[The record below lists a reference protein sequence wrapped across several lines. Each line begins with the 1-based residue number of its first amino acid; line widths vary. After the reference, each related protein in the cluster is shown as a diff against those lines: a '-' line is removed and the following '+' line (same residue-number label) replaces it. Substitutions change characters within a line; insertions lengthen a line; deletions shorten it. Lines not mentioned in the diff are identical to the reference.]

1 MPVIDNAY
9 KITEDNYAYSPSDL
23 DSKHSNLSR
32 QDMNALIDSLCK
44 ERMENPDVVI
54 LDEIQQRYPN
64 DPILQERME
73 LEQDSIAVEEEILKG
88 IFESSTP
95 MSIEERNELVA
106 KGLYDKYQTMK
117 AKKLGKT
124 PQQIAKEDN
133 EAMADIEA
141 ELRANVNKP
150 TAGEI
155 ESITEVISEEEV
167 IEESFPEQQESL
179 GTGEVAVE
187 VEGTTLTEEDTG
199 YGTVE
204 VEPISEEDAN
214 KMACLDTLGREEYK
228 EEEKESKETVSK
240 VLSFPSAVAGMAY
253 PEKPYGDNE
262 IEELKEVIDSITS
275 PDKLTSAIKEE
286 IDRQNPEEE
295 EVQMSIEDINDVPA
309 TNISLPDTVIT
320 SALLDKYHDVD
331 EADAMQLV
339 MVMKRYKDGEKFNVF
354 EALPE
359 SLKTIIRKEAAS
371 VNADK
376 STINFFAKSFINDL
390 INDTFLDREI
400 QDFNTQIQEVMAP
413 MGNIAGTLMDEYTD
427 DVYDKFTTQ
436 LLERAEQIKSND
448 EEKVSQLLEEAE
460 QIKSEDEEKAAQLL
474 EEAELIKSEDEVRVT
489 QLTNIAANFEDSINM
504 TRLINLVEGKS
515 KLINYHYKNGRDNWT
530 KMERDFYELTANVKP
545 SPRDLKTCLNG
556 LLSIGI
562 REDIAKTIISIAKV
576 TIEDALNAK
585 SLEEHVYAYYLTNS
599 FMTLSFTA
607 NTSET
612 TAKIITSVGKLND
625 IIDEAMRP
633 LLERNTTKQR
643 KRNKRK

>member
-23 DSKHSNLSR
+23 DSKHPNLSR

-54 LDEIQQRYPN
+54 LDKIQQRYPN
-64 DPILQERME
+64 DPVMQERME
-73 LEQDSIAVEEEILKG
+73 LEQDNIAVEEEILKG

-95 MSIEERNELVA
+95 MTIEERNELVA

-150 TAGEI
+150 TQGEI

-228 EEEKESKETVSK
+228 EEEEKESKETVSK
-240 VLSFPSAVAGMAY
+240 VLSFPSAVAGMVY
-253 PEKPYGDNE
+253 PEKPYGDNNE

-286 IDRQNPEEE
+286 IDRKNPSEE
-295 EVQMSIEDINDVPA
+295 EVQMTVEDINDVPA

-320 SALLDKYHDVD
+320 SALLDKYHNVD
-331 EADAMQLV
+331 EKDAMQLV

-359 SLKTIIRKEAAS
+359 SLKTIIRKEAAA

-436 LLERAEQIKSND
+436 LLEK
-448 EEKVSQLLEEAE
+448 AE
-460 QIKSEDEEKAAQLL
+460 QIKSEDEEKA
-474 EEAELIKSEDEVRVT
+474 S
-489 QLTNIAANFEDSINM
+489 QLTKIAANFEDSINM

-585 SLEEHVYAYYLTNS
+585 SLEEHIYAYYLTNS

-612 TAKIITSVGKLND
+612 TAKIITSIGKLND

>member
-23 DSKHSNLSR
+23 DSKHPNLSR

-54 LDEIQQRYPN
+54 LDKIQQRYPN
-64 DPILQERME
+64 DPIMQERME
-73 LEQDSIAVEEEILKG
+73 LEQDNIAVEEEILKG

-95 MSIEERNELVA
+95 MTIEERNELVA

-150 TAGEI
+150 TQGEI

-167 IEESFPEQQESL
+167 IEESFPEQKESL

-228 EEEKESKETVSK
+228 EEEEKESKETVSK
-240 VLSFPSAVAGMAY
+240 VLSFPSAVAGMVY
-253 PEKPYGDNE
+253 PEKPYGDNNE

-286 IDRQNPEEE
+286 IDRKNPGEE
-295 EVQMSIEDINDVPA
+295 EVQMTVEDINDVPA

-320 SALLDKYHDVD
+320 SALLDKYHNVD
-331 EADAMQLV
+331 EKDAMQLV

-359 SLKTIIRKEAAS
+359 SLKIIIRKEAAA

-436 LLERAEQIKSND
+436 LLEK
-448 EEKVSQLLEEAE
+448 AE
-460 QIKSEDEEKAAQLL
+460 QIKSEDEEKA
-474 EEAELIKSEDEVRVT
+474 S
-489 QLTNIAANFEDSINM
+489 QLTKIAANFEDSINM

-530 KMERDFYELTANVKP
+530 KMERDFYELIANVKP

-585 SLEEHVYAYYLTNS
+585 SLEEHIYAYYLTNS

-612 TAKIITSVGKLND
+612 TAKIITSIGKLND

>member
-23 DSKHSNLSR
+23 DSKHPNLSR

-54 LDEIQQRYPN
+54 LDKIQQRYPN
-64 DPILQERME
+64 DPIIQERME
-73 LEQDSIAVEEEILKG
+73 LEQDNIAVEEEILKG

-95 MSIEERNELVA
+95 MTIEERNELVA

-150 TAGEI
+150 TQGEI

-214 KMACLDTLGREEYK
+214 KMACLDALGREEYK
-228 EEEKESKETVSK
+228 ETTSNPIVDYLGLVEPSDEEVTEAKTKEIVSK
-240 VLSFPSAVAGMAY
+240 ALSFPSAVAGMVY
-253 PEKPYGDNE
+253 PEKPYGDNNE

-286 IDRQNPEEE
+286 IDRKNPSE
-295 EVQMSIEDINDVPA
+295 EVQMSVEDINDVPA

-320 SALLDKYHDVD
+320 SALLDKYHNVD
-331 EADAMQLV
+331 EKDAMQLV

-359 SLKTIIRKEAAS
+359 SLKIIIRKEAAA

-436 LLERAEQIKSND
+436 LLEK
-448 EEKVSQLLEEAE
+448 AE
-460 QIKSEDEEKAAQLL
+460 QIKSEDEEKAAQLT
-474 EEAELIKSEDEVRVT
+474 K
-489 QLTNIAANFEDSINM
+489 IAANFEDSINM

-515 KLINYHYKNGRDNWT
+515 KLINYHYKNGRDNWA

-562 REDIAKTIISIAKV
+562 REDIAKAIISIAKV

-585 SLEEHVYAYYLTNS
+585 SLEEHIYAYYLTNS

-612 TAKIITSVGKLND
+612 TAKIITSIGKLND
-625 IIDEAMRP
+625 IIDEAMKP

>member
-23 DSKHSNLSR
+23 DSKHPNLSR

-54 LDEIQQRYPN
+54 LDKIQQRYPN
-64 DPILQERME
+64 DPIMQERME
-73 LEQDSIAVEEEILKG
+73 LEQDNIAVEEEILKG

-95 MSIEERNELVA
+95 MTIEERNELVA

-150 TAGEI
+150 TQGEI

-214 KMACLDTLGREEYK
+214 KMACLDALGREEYK
-228 EEEKESKETVSK
+228 ETTSNPIVDYLGLVEPSDEEVTEAKTKEIVSK
-240 VLSFPSAVAGMAY
+240 ALSFPSAVAGMVY
-253 PEKPYGDNE
+253 PEKPYGDNNE

-286 IDRQNPEEE
+286 IDRKNPSE
-295 EVQMSIEDINDVPA
+295 EVQMSVEDINDVPA

-320 SALLDKYHDVD
+320 SALLDKYHNVD
-331 EADAMQLV
+331 EKDAMQLV

-359 SLKTIIRKEAAS
+359 SLKIIIRKEAAA

-436 LLERAEQIKSND
+436 LLEK
-448 EEKVSQLLEEAE
+448 AE
-460 QIKSEDEEKAAQLL
+460 QIKSEDEEKAAQLT
-474 EEAELIKSEDEVRVT
+474 K
-489 QLTNIAANFEDSINM
+489 IAANFEDSINM

-515 KLINYHYKNGRDNWT
+515 KLINYHYKNGRDNWA

-562 REDIAKTIISIAKV
+562 REDIAKAIISIAKV

-585 SLEEHVYAYYLTNS
+585 SLEEHIYAYYLTNS

-612 TAKIITSVGKLND
+612 TAKIITSIGKLND
-625 IIDEAMRP
+625 IIDEAMKP

>member
-23 DSKHSNLSR
+23 DSKHPNLSR

-54 LDEIQQRYPN
+54 LDKIQQRYPN
-64 DPILQERME
+64 DPIMQERME
-73 LEQDSIAVEEEILKG
+73 LEQDNIAVEEEILKG

-95 MSIEERNELVA
+95 MTIEERNELVA

-150 TAGEI
+150 TQGEI

-286 IDRQNPEEE
+286 IDRQNPEGE

-436 LLERAEQIKSND
+436 LLEK
-448 EEKVSQLLEEAE
+448 AE
-460 QIKSEDEEKAAQLL
+460 QIKSEDEEKAAQLT
-474 EEAELIKSEDEVRVT
+474 K
-489 QLTNIAANFEDSINM
+489 IAANFEDSINM

-515 KLINYHYKNGRDNWT
+515 KLINYHYKNGRDNWA

-562 REDIAKTIISIAKV
+562 REDIAKAIISIAKV

-585 SLEEHVYAYYLTNS
+585 SLEEHIYAYYLTNS

-612 TAKIITSVGKLND
+612 TAKIITSIGKLND
-625 IIDEAMRP
+625 IIDEAMKP

>member
-23 DSKHSNLSR
+23 DSKHPNLSR

-54 LDEIQQRYPN
+54 LDKIQQRYPN
-64 DPILQERME
+64 DPIMQERME
-73 LEQDSIAVEEEILKG
+73 LEQDNIAVEEEILKG

-95 MSIEERNELVA
+95 MTIEERNELVA

-150 TAGEI
+150 TQGEI

-214 KMACLDTLGREEYK
+214 KMACLDALGREEYK
-228 EEEKESKETVSK
+228 ETTSNPIVDYLGLVEPSDEEITEAKTKEIVSK
-240 VLSFPSAVAGMAY
+240 ALSFPSAVAGMVY
-253 PEKPYGDNE
+253 PEKPYGDNNE

-286 IDRQNPEEE
+286 IDRKNPSE
-295 EVQMSIEDINDVPA
+295 EVQMSVEDINDVPA

-320 SALLDKYHDVD
+320 SALLDKYHNVD
-331 EADAMQLV
+331 EKDAMQLV

-359 SLKTIIRKEAAS
+359 SLKIIIRKEAAA

-376 STINFFAKSFINDL
+376 STINFFAKTFINDL

-436 LLERAEQIKSND
+436 LLEK
-448 EEKVSQLLEEAE
+448 AE
-460 QIKSEDEEKAAQLL
+460 QIKSEDEEKAAQLT
-474 EEAELIKSEDEVRVT
+474 K
-489 QLTNIAANFEDSINM
+489 IAANFEDSINM

-515 KLINYHYKNGRDNWT
+515 KLINYHYKNGRDNWA

-562 REDIAKTIISIAKV
+562 REDIAKAIISIAKV

-585 SLEEHVYAYYLTNS
+585 SLEEHIYAYYLTNS

>member
-436 LLERAEQIKSND
+436 LLERAEQIKRRQN
-448 EEKVSQLLEEAE
+448 
-460 QIKSEDEEKAAQLL
+460 
-474 EEAELIKSEDEVRVT
+474 
-489 QLTNIAANFEDSINM
+489 
-504 TRLINLVEGKS
+504 
-515 KLINYHYKNGRDNWT
+515 
-530 KMERDFYELTANVKP
+530 
-545 SPRDLKTCLNG
+545 
-556 LLSIGI
+556 
-562 REDIAKTIISIAKV
+562 
-576 TIEDALNAK
+576 
-585 SLEEHVYAYYLTNS
+585 
-599 FMTLSFTA
+599 
-607 NTSET
+607 
-612 TAKIITSVGKLND
+612 
-625 IIDEAMRP
+625 
-633 LLERNTTKQR
+633 
-643 KRNKRK
+643 

>member
-23 DSKHSNLSR
+23 DSKHPNLSR

-54 LDEIQQRYPN
+54 LDKIQQRYPN
-64 DPILQERME
+64 DPIMQERME
-73 LEQDSIAVEEEILKG
+73 LEQDNIAVEEEILKG

-95 MSIEERNELVA
+95 MTIEERNELVA

-150 TAGEI
+150 TQGEI

-214 KMACLDTLGREEYK
+214 KMACLDTLGRDEYK
-228 EEEKESKETVSK
+228 ETSSNPIVDYLGLVEPSDEEVTEAKTKETVSK
-240 VLSFPSAVAGMAY
+240 ALSFPSAVAGMVY
-253 PEKPYGDNE
+253 PEKPYGDNNE

-286 IDRQNPEEE
+286 IDRKNPSEE
-295 EVQMSIEDINDVPA
+295 EVQMTVEDINDVPA

-320 SALLDKYHDVD
+320 SALLDKYHNVD
-331 EADAMQLV
+331 EKDAMQLV

-359 SLKTIIRKEAAS
+359 SLKIIIRKEAAA

-436 LLERAEQIKSND
+436 LLEK
-448 EEKVSQLLEEAE
+448 AE
-460 QIKSEDEEKAAQLL
+460 QIKSEDEEKA
-474 EEAELIKSEDEVRVT
+474 E
-489 QLTNIAANFEDSINM
+489 QLTKIAANFEDSINM

-562 REDIAKTIISIAKV
+562 REDIAKAIISIAKV
-576 TIEDALNAK
+576 TIEDALKAK
-585 SLEEHVYAYYLTNS
+585 SLEEHIYAYYLTNS

-612 TAKIITSVGKLND
+612 TAKIITSIGKLND